1 MRGSPRKAAVRLTVL
16 YTTAAEADWPDSL
29 DPRTGLFTTY
39 YGDNRSPG
47 RELHDTQR
55 SGNLLLRDIFERSH
69 GDRGG
74 PAVAYRLS
82 CCSRGAAPGRRIMFR
97 GLLAPGAAT
106 LTSDDDPGSTVSRGP
121 NVPGSRD
128 YWLIDQPRGTR
139 PAS

>member
-1 MRGSPRKAAVRLTVL
+1 MCGSPRKAAVRLTVL

-55 SGNLLLRDIFERSH
+55 SGNLLRDIFERSH

-82 CCSRGAAPGRRIMFR
+82 CCSRGPLR
-97 GLLAPGAAT
+97 GAA
-106 LTSDDDPGSTVSRGP
+106 LCSAGCS
-121 NVPGSRD
+121 
-128 YWLIDQPRGTR
+128 PRAPQR
-139 PAS
+139 